1 MMPFRNKW
9 EAVRSRGEAGKGAGK
24 GLIVDKFSIFH
35 KTGKQMLK

>member
-9 EAVRSRGEAGKGAGK
+9 EEVRSRAGAGKEAGKG
-24 GLIVDKFSIFH
+24 LTVDKFSIFH